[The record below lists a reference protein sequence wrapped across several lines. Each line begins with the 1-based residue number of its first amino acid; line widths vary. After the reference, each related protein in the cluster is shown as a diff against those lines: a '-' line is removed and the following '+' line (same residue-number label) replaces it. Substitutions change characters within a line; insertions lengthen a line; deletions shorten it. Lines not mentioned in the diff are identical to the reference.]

1 MLGNMRPYKDFVQK
15 RRWKKVDYDKQYD
28 YQCTDLAKQYID
40 EVLDI
45 KKTGIKKIW
54 PLWNAKDMPKS
65 PFFTNREKIKG
76 MKNLMQGDIII
87 SSHGPYGHVA
97 IVDHVLNWKVY
108 VLEQNWSGKDS
119 GSGLGAN
126 AIRIQAYSLD
136 FYDTILRCKKI
147 FDNLVLEREFVA
159 KKIARLEKEWGQE
172 NEIRNTK
179 EYLAT
184 TRYIVE

>member
-1 MLGNMRPYKDFVQK
+1 MIDKMRPYKDFVNK
-15 RRWKKVDYDKQYD
+15 RLGKKVDYDKQYD

-40 EVLDI
+40 EGLEF
-45 KKTGIKKIW
+45 GKIGA
-54 PLWNAKDMPKS
+54 LGNAKDMPNNS
-65 PFFTNREKIKG
+65 FFSSREKIKG

-87 SSHGPYGHVA
+87 SSHGQYGHVA
-97 IVDHVLNWKVY
+97 VVDHVLNGKVY
-108 VLEQNWSGKDS
+108 VLEQNGSGKDS

-126 AIRIQAYSLD
+126 AIRIQPYNLS
-136 FYDTILRCKKI
+136 FYDTILRCEKI

-159 KKIARLEKEWGQE
+159 EKLKKLEGVAGQE

>member
-1 MLGNMRPYKDFVQK
+1 MIDKMRPYKDFVNK
-15 RRWKKVDYDKQYD
+15 RLGKKVDYDKQYD

-40 EVLDI
+40 EVL
-45 KKTGIKKIW
+45 GRKKIW
-54 PLWNAKDMPKS
+54 PLWNAKNMPNN
-65 PFFTNREKIKG
+65 PFFSSREKIKG
-76 MKNLMQGDIII
+76 TKNLMQGDIII
-87 SSHGPYGHVA
+87 RSQGQYGHVA

-108 VLEQNWSGKDS
+108 VLEQNGSGKNS
-119 GSGLGAN
+119 GSGLGEN
-126 AIRIQAYSLD
+126 AIRIQPYNLS

-147 FDNLVLEREFVA
+147 FDNLVLEREFVEEKL
-159 KKIARLEKEWGQE
+159 KKLKGVEGQE

>member
-1 MLGNMRPYKDFVQK
+1 MANRPYKNFVQK
-15 RRWKKVDYDKQYD
+15 RRGKRVDYDGAYWF
-28 YQCTDLAKQYID
+28 QCADLAKLYID
-40 EVLDI
+40 EGLEF
-45 KKTGIKKIW
+45 GKIGA
-54 PLWNAKDMPKS
+54 LGNAKDMPNN
-65 PFFTNREKIKG
+65 PFFSSWEKIKG
-76 MKNLMQGDIII
+76 TKNLMQGDIII
-87 SSHGPYGHVA
+87 RSQGKYWHVA
-97 IVDHVLNWKVY
+97 VVDHILNGKVY

-126 AIRIQAYSLD
+126 AIRIQPYNLS

-159 KKIARLEKEWGQE
+159 EKLKKLKGVVGQE
-172 NEIRNTK
+172 NEIKITK

>member
-1 MLGNMRPYKDFVQK
+1 MANRPYKNFAQK
-15 RRWKKVDYDKQYD
+15 RLGKRVDYDGSYGF
-28 YQCTDLAKQYID
+28 QCADLAKQYIS
-40 EVLDI
+40 EALEF
-45 KKTGIKKIW
+45 GKIGA
-54 PLWNAKDMPKS
+54 LWNAKDMPKS

-76 MKNLMQGDIII
+76 TKNLMQGDIII
-87 SSHGPYGHVA
+87 SSHGQYGHVA
-97 IVDHVLNWKVY
+97 IVDHILNGKVY

-126 AIRIQAYSLD
+126 AIRIQPYNLS

-159 KKIARLEKEWGQE
+159 EKIARLEKEWGQE
-172 NEIRNTK
+172 AEIRNTR

>member
-1 MLGNMRPYKDFVQK
+1 MANRPYKNFVQK
-15 RRWKKVDYDKQYD
+15 RRGKRVDYDGAYWF
-28 YQCTDLAKQYID
+28 QCADLAKLYID
-40 EVLDI
+40 EGLEF
-45 KKTGIKKIW
+45 GKIGA
-54 PLWNAKDMPKS
+54 LGNAKDMPKS

-87 SSHGPYGHVA
+87 RSQGKYWHVA
-97 IVDHVLNWKVY
+97 VVDHILNGKVY
-108 VLEQNWSGKDS
+108 VLEQNGSGKNS

-126 AIRIQAYSLD
+126 AIRVQPYRFD

-159 KKIARLEKEWGQE
+159 EKLKKLEGVEGQE
-172 NEIRNTK
+172 NEIKITK